1 MIKKIT
7 PYVLIGLCI
16 LAGLVVLHSF
26 PSAYDT
32 LLQENYK
39 IGIAQRDAGL
49 KVAAE
54 AAYGIGCLS
63 ETKLDLAKARDYY
76 QRALELDPSYQK
88 AREALD
94 KLEAKLK

>member
-16 LAGLVVLHSF
+16 LAGFVALYFFL
-26 PSAYDT
+26 PSYDT
-32 LLQENYK
+32 LLQENYNK
-39 IGIAQRDAGL
+39 GIAQRDAGI

-54 AAYGIGCLS
+54 AAYGIGYLS

-76 QRALELDPSYQK
+76 QRSLELDPNYQK

-94 KLEAKLK
+94 KLEAKPK